1 MTVIIY
7 IDAET
12 PNDDDRIE
20 GRKERPGIFF
30 SE

>member
-1 MTVIIY
+1 VIIY

-20 GRKERPGIFF
+20 GRKERPGTFF
-30 SE
+30 NE